1 MLNIQDLEL
10 RQGGEILLEGASATL
25 HAGWKVGVSGR
36 NGSGKSTLFRLLLG
50 ETVPDAGQINLPP
63 GTRIAHM
70 AQEIEDVDV
79 SAVDYVLAG
88 HTEWQAVQDALA
100 AAEARGDDEEMVR
113 LHGELA
119 DLDGYTM
126 RTRAEQLLTGL
137 GFSPEAIER
146 PVGHFSGGWRMR
158 LNLARALIRPSDLLL
173 LDEPTN
179 HLDLETVLWL
189 EQWLRDYP
197 GTLLVVAHDRDFLDN
212 VCSHILHFEHRT
224 LTLYKGGYSAFERQR
239 AEQLAQRQAMYQKQQ
254 QEIAHMERFIARFRA
269 QANKARQAQS
279 RLKSLERME
288 SIAPAHVDSPFQF
301 RFPASEKTSTP
312 LLSLDRADLGYDGTP
327 VLAGVDL
334 TLLPGQRIGLLG
346 PNGAGKSTLIR
357 TIAGEQ
363 GPLTGERI
371 TGEHLAIGYFA
382 QHQLEA
388 LDPEASPLLHLQRTE
403 RRCDDQYRRNFLG
416 GFGFHGD
423 DALSPVKRFS
433 GGERARLAL
442 ALIAWE
448 RPNLLLLD
456 EPTNHLDLEMRHA
469 LDVALQ
475 DFEGTVI
482 LVTHDRHLL
491 RDSVDEFL
499 LVAQGRV
506 RPFDGDLEA
515 YRRWLRDTDDP
526 WSRADGA
533 EESGSPKAPAASGA
547 GGATAGAADDN
558 RPDRRERA
566 ARREA
571 NKPLR
576 QAARKAEQQLAR
588 AEKERAGVEEAL
600 AEAELYTDPAR
611 RTELTELQRRQ
622 AALREEI
629 ASLEEEWLAA
639 SEALEGAGD

>member
-1 MLNIQDLEL
+1 MLNIQGLEL
-10 RQGGEILLEGASATL
+10 RQGGEVLLQDASATL

-50 ETVPDAGQINLPP
+50 ETAPDAGRVNLPP
-63 GTRIAHM
+63 DTRIAHM
-70 AQEIEDVDV
+70 AQEIEAIDAT
-79 SAVDYVLAG
+79 AVDYVLAG
-88 HTEWQAVQDALA
+88 HTEWQAVQDALT
-100 AAEARGDDEEMVR
+100 AAEARGDDAEMVR

-119 DLDGYTM
+119 DLDGYTL

-137 GFSPEAIER
+137 GFSPAAIEQ

-239 AEQLAQRQAMYQKQQ
+239 AEQLAQQQAMYQKQQ
-254 QEIAHMERFIARFRA
+254 REIAHMERFIARFRA

-288 SIAPAHVDSPFQF
+288 AIAPAHVDSPFQF
-301 RFPASEKTSTP
+301 SFPASEKSSTP
-312 LLSLDRADLGYDGTP
+312 LLNLDRADLGYDGSP
-327 VLAGVDL
+327 VLSGVDL

-388 LDPEASPLLHLQRTE
+388 LDPEASPLLHLQRTD
-403 RRCDDQYRRNFLG
+403 RHCDDQTRRNFLG

-469 LDVALQ
+469 LDLALQ

-515 YRRWLRDTDDP
+515 YRRWLRDTADP
-526 WSRADGA
+526 WGHAD
-533 EESGSPKAPAASGA
+533 APD
-547 GGATAGAADDN
+547 AGAAPTTEAASPSGATDDS

-576 QAARKAEQQLAR
+576 QAAQRAERELAR
-588 AEKERAGVEEAL
+588 AEAERATVETAL
-600 AEAELYTDPAR
+600 AEPALYTDPER
-611 RTELTELQRRQ
+611 HDERTELQRRQ
-622 AALREEI
+622 AELRTRI
-629 ASLEEEWLAA
+629 AALEEEWLAA
-639 SEALEGAGD
+639 SEALEAAGD